1 MEASMYEVGNSEARP
16 GTAGSPAAVSTA
28 AVSTAEDVLGALKW
42 RYATKIFDPQRPAS
56 EADVQVIL
64 EAIRLAPTSHGLQP
78 FQVIVVT
85 DPISKAAMHKAAYKQ
100 RQIETAPHILVFVA
114 DKNIRKNADKIIA
127 NLQNNKVAEEKIA
140 VLRKNIVLGDI
151 IRRFTFSR
159 LSFAAQQAYIALG
172 IAVMAAAQLRVD
184 ACPMGGFFAGKIAK
198 ALGLPSHQRPVG
210 LLALGYRASDDKSH
224 PKYRLPMRDLVIYR

>member
-1 MEASMYEVGNSEARP
+1 MYEVINSEARP
-16 GTAGSPAAVSTA
+16 RKAASPAVVSTA
-28 AVSTAEDVLGALKW
+28 AVSTAEDVLGALTW

-64 EAIRLAPTSHGLQP
+64 EAIRLAPTSQGLHP
-78 FQVIVVT
+78 FQIIVVT
-85 DPISKAAMHKAAYKQ
+85 DPILKAAMYKAAFKQ

-114 DKNIRKNADKIIA
+114 DKIIRKNAAKIIA
-127 NLQNNKVAEEKIA
+127 NLQNNKVAEERIA
-140 VLRKNIVLGDI
+140 LFRRHVVVGDI

-159 LSFAAQQAYIALG
+159 LSFAAQQTYIALG

-184 ACPMGGFFAGKIAK
+184 ACPMGGFSAGKLAK
-198 ALGLPSHQRPVG
+198 ALGLPSHQRPVA
-210 LLALGYRASDDKSH
+210 LLALGYRAPNDQVH

>member
-1 MEASMYEVGNSEARP
+1 MYEVINSEARP
-16 GTAGSPAAVSTA
+16 RKAGSPAAVSTA

-64 EAIRLAPTSHGLQP
+64 EAIRLAPTSQDLQP

-85 DPISKAAMHKAAYKQ
+85 DPILKAAMHKAAYKQ

-114 DKNIRKNADKIIA
+114 DKNIRKNADKLIVH
-127 NLQNNKVAEEKIA
+127 LQNNEVAEEKIA
-140 VLRKNIVLGDI
+140 LLRKNIVMGDI

-159 LSFAAQQAYIALG
+159 LSFAAQQTYIALG
-172 IAVMAAAQLRVD
+172 IAAMAAAQLRVD
-184 ACPMGGFFAGKIAK
+184 ACPMGGFSAGKLAK
-198 ALGLPSHQRPVG
+198 ALGLPSHQRPVA
-210 LLALGYRASDDKSH
+210 LLALGYRAPDDNAH
-224 PKYRLPMRDLVIYR
+224 PKYRLPMGDLVIYR